1 MFEREIINMDINIT
15 QQNINLSLSFYFIGV
30 YDKGSLEV
38 TNCFAVPHNESEDE
52 VRDCRVRHS

>member
-1 MFEREIINMDINIT
+1 MINMNINIT
-15 QQNINLSLSFYFIGV
+15 QQNINLNLSFYFIGV

-52 VRDCRVRHS
+52 VRDCRVRQSSP